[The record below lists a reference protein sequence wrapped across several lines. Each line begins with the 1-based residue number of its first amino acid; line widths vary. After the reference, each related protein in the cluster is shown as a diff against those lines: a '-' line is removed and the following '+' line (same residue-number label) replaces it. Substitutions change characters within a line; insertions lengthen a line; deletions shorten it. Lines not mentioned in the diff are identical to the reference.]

1 MDGFWEKWG
10 MASAKPKRTVAEEWR
25 KGGKMI
31 AAIWMVSLRYCFR
44 KIMCPIC
51 AHLVALR

>member
-1 MDGFWEKWG
+1 MDGDWVIWG

-51 AHLVALR
+51 AHLVAQR